1 MQVGPGRISGIPD
14 LCNHIPGFDLLPG
27 RNKDLGTVPVFGR
40 QGMSFV
46 CLAFNSDTQAITAGI
61 SRKGDRSVMPGKDLC
76 ALRHPD
82 VHTGVIVLFPTD
94 GMYPVAVITGHIR
107 EPVGAKDI
115 FDILAVS
122 FCLQQDLA
130 DLFLVCVHP
139 GNDQVF
145 QRYNREFDI

>member
-1 MQVGPGRISGIPD
+1 
-14 LCNHIPGFDLLPG
+14 
-27 RNKDLGTVPVFGR
+27 
-40 QGMSFV
+40 
-46 CLAFNSDTQAITAGI
+46 
-61 SRKGDRSVMPGKDLC
+61 MPGKDLC

-139 GNDQVF
+139 GNNQVF
-145 QRYNREFDI
+145 QRCDRELDI

>member
-1 MQVGPGRISGIPD
+1 
-14 LCNHIPGFDLLPG
+14 
-27 RNKDLGTVPVFGR
+27 
-40 QGMSFV
+40 
-46 CLAFNSDTQAITAGI
+46 
-61 SRKGDRSVMPGKDLC
+61 MPGKDLC

-82 VHTGVIVLFPTD
+82 VHTGVIVLFPLM
-94 GMYPVAVITGHIR
+94 GCTGSRSSWSHKG
-107 EPVGAKDI
+107 PVGAKDI

-145 QRYNREFDI
+145 QRCDRELDI